1 LATTNAIRVYVG
13 EEKIRDRESAEY
25 FIRWID
31 KLKAMT
37 GQWPWWRSQAEKDHI
52 YGQYEQAR
60 RVYERLAEE
69 ADR

>member
-1 LATTNAIRVYVG
+1 
-13 EEKIRDRESAEY
+13 
-25 FIRWID
+25 
-31 KLKAMT
+31 MT